1 MSYGDSTNPSQ
12 LFATF
17 CKIINIQST
26 PELCD
31 FRLDLSRMLLFK
43 ETGEISQEV
52 WDGILY
58 DVLKSNKRAQE
69 VFLSEHRKLQKY
81 FRNVGYGDI
90 IKVQVQIYLLAASDA
105 VFA

>member
-69 VFLSEHRKLQKY
+69 VFYQNIENCKNI
-81 FRNVGYGDI
+81 FGM
-90 IKVQVQIYLLAASDA
+90 
-105 VFA
+105 